1 MKKLEQL
8 NLETAKT
15 VLGEVD
21 TAGRSFYT
29 PAEWKA
35 RGERYGLQS
44 ELIVVHDGG
53 DLASFFNPD
62 YGSWKL
68 QSAMNEALEKAGY
81 YAEPCTTWYTAI
93 YKM

>member
-8 NLETAKT
+8 ILETAQS

-21 TAGRSFYT
+21 TAGRSFYS
-29 PAEWKA
+29 PKEWKA

-68 QSAMNEALEKAGY
+68 QSAMNEALEKVGY